1 MTYATVRFAMYE
13 NLKERSTTTTHAP
26 SAMLLALLAAGSGA
40 TGSFVGNFADVVA
53 IRMQHDASLPV
64 ERRRNYRNIF
74 HGVKTMIRHEGWGSI
89 WTGVWVGAGR
99 AALATAA
106 QLAGY
111 DVFKRELMAGTKMTD
126 SIPLHIT
133 ASCLAG
139 FLSTII
145 CSPFDV
151 FKARLMTVKIQTHPV
166 WFMAGRMIKNEG
178 VGWMFKGLLPAMISR
193 APATIVTFVTF
204 EQLKRMHRVRHNLE
218 E

>member
-1 MTYATVRFAMYE
+1 
-13 NLKERSTTTTHAP
+13 
-26 SAMLLALLAAGSGA
+26 
-40 TGSFVGNFADVVA
+40 
-53 IRMQHDASLPV
+53 
-64 ERRRNYRNIF
+64 
-74 HGVKTMIRHEGWGSI
+74 
-89 WTGVWVGAGR
+89 
-99 AALATAA
+99 
-106 QLAGY
+106 
-111 DVFKRELMAGTKMTD
+111 MTD

-204 EQLKRMHRVRHNLE
+204 EQLKRMHRVRHDLE